1 MYIADILVN
10 IDKQNKVSP
19 SVLTASY
26 NIVYH

>member
-19 SVLTASY
+19 TVLTPRY
-26 NIVYH
+26 NIAHH